1 MKRFYI
7 ITLLVAI
14 GVTSYAQCSFNRSA
28 IIGKTALSDRITEF
42 RDERFSKDAIS
53 LNGDVITE
61 NTPQMKPAHEEEWLY
76 EDGGWFKAGDYY
88 YTYDASGNKIIE
100 KYSDGEGVSN
110 TVSEYDSNNNAV
122 SIITSYSEDGTEFVN
137 STKRL
142 RTYDE
147 KVADLIVDSQ
157 SFTWDNGDWSLVSDG
172 YTYKRKVVRNDKGF
186 ITGVLIE
193 SYFMGNYEQQLKS
206 TLTYN
211 SDGLAQT
218 WMFEEL
224 GYADGG
230 KELVMKEVF
239 TLTDMS
245 WYTTDGQILVMDDL
259 SDFFTDKYNRLKGA
273 TVYSGGKITGTV
285 EATYSENG
293 DYIYTYNYTTEP
305 YAKEVYSHSV
315 TDENGSYVETT
326 MAYEDLNADHQLS
339 DDELVFEE
347 TLTVLKDCYGRVVDE
362 YAVADEE
369 VQFRGKYDY
378 TYSEEY
384 GSYPLEQ
391 IFYDYDFKT
400 SQFVP
405 FLKIVASDF
414 YDVTS
419 SIDEVALS
427 DELSDVAIYNI
438 QGMKLNV
445 DEKDLAPGLYIVKKA
460 GKCKKI
466 YIQR

>member
-1 MKRFYI
+1 MKKVYL
-7 ITLLVAI
+7 ITLLVAV
-14 GVTSYAQCSFNRSA
+14 GTTSYAQSSFNRSA
-28 IIGKTALSDRITEF
+28 LMGKTALSDRVAEYRI
-42 RDERFSKDAIS
+42 ERFSKDAIG
-53 LNGDVITE
+53 LNVAVATE
-61 NTPQMKPAHEEEWLY
+61 NTPLLKPAHEEEWLY

-100 KYSDGEGVSN
+100 KYSDGEGVSK

-122 SIITSYSEDGTEFVN
+122 SVITSYSEDGTEFVN

-157 SFTWDNGDWSLVSDG
+157 SFTWSNGDWSLVSDG
-172 YTYKRKVVRNDKGF
+172 YTYKRIVDRNDNGS
-186 ITGVLIE
+186 ITGVSVE

-230 KELVMKEVF
+230 KDLVMKEVF
-239 TLTDMS
+239 TLTDMR

-273 TVYSGGKITGTV
+273 TVYSGGNITGTV
-285 EATYSENG
+285 EATYSEKG
-293 DYIYTYNYTTEP
+293 DYTYTYNYTTEP

-326 MAYEDLNADHQLS
+326 MAYEDLNADQQLS
-339 DDELVFEE
+339 DDELVLKAE
-347 TLTVLKDCYGRVVDE
+347 LTVVKDRYGRVVEE
-362 YAVADEE
+362 YAVANDE

-378 TYSEEY
+378 TYSEDY

-391 IFYDYDFKT
+391 IFYDYDFKS

-405 FLKIVASDF
+405 FLKIVANDF

-419 SIDEVALS
+419 SIDNVTSS
-427 DELSDVAIYNI
+427 DELSDEAIYNV
-438 QGMKLNV
+438 QGVKLNV
-445 DEKDLAPGLYIVKKA
+445 EEKDLAPGLYIIKKA